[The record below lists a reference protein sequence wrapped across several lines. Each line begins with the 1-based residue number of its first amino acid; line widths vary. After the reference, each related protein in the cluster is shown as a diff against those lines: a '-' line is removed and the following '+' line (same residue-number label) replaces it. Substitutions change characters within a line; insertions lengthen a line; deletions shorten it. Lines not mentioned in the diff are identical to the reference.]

1 LKIALK
7 RKIIPAQIWPKEAP
21 RILHS
26 KNANTIF
33 WRVKLRLTSV
43 TVIRVTDMQT
53 LTLCKH
59 QRQDCDREYWALFL
73 DGELLASYNTFD
85 SAQDAFI
92 GVARYMTD

>member
-1 LKIALK
+1 
-7 RKIIPAQIWPKEAP
+7 
-21 RILHS
+21 
-26 KNANTIF
+26 
-33 WRVKLRLTSV
+33 
-43 TVIRVTDMQT
+43 MQT